1 MSTNESPKAGQTA
14 LPPFLD
20 PAKMMEQFRV
30 PGVDMQ
36 SLADAQRKNVE
47 ALMQANQQAYEGMQA
62 MAARQAELMR
72 AAAAAMQGAMQ
83 QMSGKDPSTM
93 ATTQAELARQTFEKA
108 LADMR
113 ELAEIMTKSQS
124 RAYETLSKRFLEH
137 VEELRTAAQPK

>member
-1 MSTNESPKAGQTA
+1 MPPNEPPKTGQPA

-36 SLADAQRKNVE
+36 SLADTQRKNVE

-83 QMSGKDPSTM
+83 QMAGKDPSTL

-137 VEELRTAAQPK
+137 VEELRNAAQPK